1 VYRTTRGRQLRRLGV
16 CLLCVCVV
24 ARVYV
29 CVCVVAR
36 VYVCVCVVACV
47 CVYVCVS
54 VCVSPLTH
62 SQSNG

>member
-1 VYRTTRGRQLRRLGV
+1 MYRTTRGRQLRRLGV
-16 CLLCVCVV
+16 CLL
-24 ARVYV
+24 